1 MAHSVWLPTSTTLEK
16 CGDKAQFG
24 SGSVYSRNEKRCSSV
39 NVLRSDLPIGNG
51 RENVFKKLKNKKIDT
66 AATITHVLTNGAF

>member
-51 RENVFKKLKNKKIDT
+51 RENVFHARVDKWRIL
-66 AATITHVLTNGAF
+66 AQAMLS